1 MCWGR
6 RPQLPKCWRRAASCA
21 AGRVVPGTGPG
32 PVHVLGS
39 APPAAHVLAS
49 RRQLR
54 GRERPSMAGSIL
66 SWAGPSGRA
75 PCILCSQHAGVG
87 TGCSPTAAALLLQLC
102 SCSVEEQV
110 IHVSNQLH
118 WQWTPV
124 TPVLTAG
131 DSWPG
136 TPAYS
141 APSQCLAHSTKFP
154 SCAPQS
160 QSRPLHRR
168 LCSNCKCARAS
179 WLSGH
184 RESTADRVV
193 M

>member
-1 MCWGR
+1 M
-6 RPQLPKCWRRAASCA
+6 
-21 AGRVVPGTGPG
+21 
-32 PVHVLGS
+32 LGS
-39 APPAAHVLAS
+39 APPAAQVLAS
-49 RRQLR
+49 RRQLCGIEGGSR
-54 GRERPSMAGSIL
+54 NRP
-66 SWAGPSGRA
+66 GPCA
-75 PCILCSQHAGVG
+75 CAGVG
-87 TGCSPTAAALLLQLC
+87 APSCPRAGVAPPAARQGAAKYGGLHLIMGGPLWAGSMHPLFSTCRRRNRLQPYCCSSVAAALLLQRRGTGHSRQQPAALAMDA
-102 SCSVEEQV
+102 SD
-110 IHVSNQLH
+110 
-118 WQWTPV
+118 
-124 TPVLTAG
+124 PVLTAS